1 MKDQMASTKRRE
13 GTEFKTAKKPCKHCG
28 GLQRYA
34 SFGGCPC
41 RLAAYLANR
50 RAIRPY
56 AAENIWL
63 SDWANVRRGREAKLA
78 QECGVYTSYIWS
90 LKSGVHRIL
99 PHTRQDLL
107 KGMAAVEAAEGGV
120 A

>member
-1 MKDQMASTKRRE
+1 MNTQPLKARST
-13 GTEFKTAKKPCKHCG
+13 TQFKMAKKPCKHCG

-41 RLAAYLANR
+41 RLTAYSANCH
-50 RAIRPY
+50 AIRPY

-63 SDWANVRRGREAKLA
+63 SDWVNVRRGRQTKLA
-78 QECGVYTSYIWS
+78 QECGVYASYIWD
-90 LKSGVHRIL
+90 LKSGVQRIL

-107 KGMAAVEAAEGGV
+107 KGMAAVEAAEGG
-120 A
+120 AA